1 MSQCCPVGSKPEKDV
16 CRCEVKLEKCVD
28 NLQGLSHEGLQLWR
42 VGLKLR
48 RMSYDYG
55 VPSLQNPAFQ
65 RAG

>member
-1 MSQCCPVGSKPEKDV
+1 M
-16 CRCEVKLEKCVD
+16 KLEKCVD